1 MILSFLLSFFARPAR
16 FVWSPSLDLS
26 DHHVLSA
33 LIPHTHY

>member
-1 MILSFLLSFFARPAR
+1 MILSFFLSFTSRPAR
-16 FVWSPSLDLS
+16 FVWSPALDLS